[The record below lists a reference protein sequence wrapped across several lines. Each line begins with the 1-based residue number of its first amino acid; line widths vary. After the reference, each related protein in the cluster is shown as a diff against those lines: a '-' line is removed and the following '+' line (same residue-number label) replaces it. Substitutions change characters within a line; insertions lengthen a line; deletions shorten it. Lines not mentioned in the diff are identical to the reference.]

1 MTDPKLTD
9 PKKTDLKQTDLEQTD
24 LKKGFLPSNVVW
36 LSIASMFNDISGEI
50 ITRGLPLFLAGS
62 LGVSKSIIGLIE
74 GISDSTASLL
84 KIASGWYSDR
94 WGSRKAVASTGYT
107 LTAVARPLLYFTS
120 SWVIPLVSKF
130 FDRAGKGIRT
140 APRDA
145 LIADSVAPNMR
156 GRAFGFHRA
165 LDPLGAVIGA
175 LIAAWFI
182 YHWAGPANTITAI
195 EWKKLIIIAAIPSF
209 ISALI
214 VLILVKEKRREIKEP
229 IPLREIFNVGHDKRF
244 MRLIVVVGFF
254 TLGLSSDAF
263 LVLRAQSIGLSI
275 GEIFVL
281 IALFNTVTTLSAYPA
296 GKLSD
301 KIGRRV
307 LMRAGWIAYALIYIG
322 FAFATES
329 WHIWVLYLGY
339 GIYYG
344 LTEGVEKAFVA
355 DLVAPHERGAAYGLY
370 NGAMGIAI
378 LPASIIAGVL
388 WQSFG
393 PAAPFL
399 FGAGIAVISVVLLST
414 IREDRL
420 RSE

>member
-1 MTDPKLTD
+1 
-9 PKKTDLKQTDLEQTD
+9 
-24 LKKGFLPSNVVW
+24 
-36 LSIASMFNDISGEI
+36 MFNDISGEI

-94 WGSRKAVASTGYT
+94 WGSRKAVAGTGYT

-120 SWVIPLVSKF
+120 SWVIPLISKF

-145 LIADSVAPNMR
+145 LIADSVGPEMR

-175 LIAAWFI
+175 LIAAWLL
-182 YHWAGPANTITAI
+182 YRWAGPTASTITGTQ
-195 EWKKLIIIAAIPSF
+195 WKSLIIIAAIPSF

-214 VLILVKEKRREIKEP
+214 VLVLVKEKRREVKEP
-229 IPLREIFNVGHDKRF
+229 IPISQIFKIGHDKRF
-244 MRLIVVVGFF
+244 MRLIAVVGFF

-275 GEIFVL
+275 GEIFLL

-307 LMRAGWIAYALIYIG
+307 LLIAGWISYALIYIG

-329 WHIWVLYLGY
+329 WQIWALYLGY

-388 WQSFG
+388 WQSYG

-399 FGAGIAVISVVLLST
+399 FGAGIAVVSVVLLST
-414 IREDRL
+414 IREERL